1 MNQTDTLIRL
11 LRTVRMRGDFV
22 IPLRTKN
29 ISTGRSIDI
38 VKHGLEDPD
47 IHIETKVLA
56 IQNVIEMATH
66 NSATKDDLVNALRLL
81 YDTYEFE

>member
-1 MNQTDTLIRL
+1 M
-11 LRTVRMRGDFV
+11 
-22 IPLRTKN
+22 
-29 ISTGRSIDI
+29 
-38 VKHGLEDPD
+38 KHGLEDPD